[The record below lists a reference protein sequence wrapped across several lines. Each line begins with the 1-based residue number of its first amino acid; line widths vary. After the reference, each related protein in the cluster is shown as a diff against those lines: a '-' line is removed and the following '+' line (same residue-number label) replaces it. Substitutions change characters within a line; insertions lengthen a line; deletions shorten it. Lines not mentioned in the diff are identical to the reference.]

1 MNRIRSRFQNACR
14 RLLRPIARVV
24 RRALTPPEPPPE
36 FVWQRIEAGPAAGG
50 ELLLPDGTALS
61 AAITSG
67 TYEQQVLSF
76 VRALVRPGDICF
88 DIGGH
93 YGYYTLALAK
103 LASRGQVH
111 TFEPV
116 AEHAGRIEQAAR
128 RSGLD
133 HVTVHPVAVAGAV
146 GTMVLHYAA
155 AEGADDSMAYLGDYG
170 GVDTDAAQEHYQ
182 RFSRTTVDTVTLDGL
197 VNQPPLPR
205 FIKIDAEGAEGPIL
219 NAGREL
225 IAAARPRLLIE
236 VHGIYEAL
244 QCAEILDQL
253 DYRAILLTDQKTTLP
268 ILWVARDDGEAL
280 AEVRR
285 VLGKEPAV
293 LFDAASRRV
302 QPDRRGESSLSP

>member
-1 MNRIRSRFQNACR
+1 MNRISSRFQNGCR

-24 RRALTPPEPPPE
+24 RRALTPPEPPLE
-36 FVWQRIEAGPAAGG
+36 FVWQRIEAGPAAGS
-50 ELLLPDGTALS
+50 ELLLPRGTALS

-67 TYEQQVLSF
+67 TYEQQVLAF
-76 VRALVRPGDICF
+76 VQALVRPNDVCF

-103 LASRGQVH
+103 LASGGQVH

-116 AEHAGRIEQAAR
+116 TEHARRIEQASR

-146 GTMVLHYAA
+146 GTMTLHYAA
-155 AEGADDSMAYLGDYG
+155 GEGADDSMAYLGDYG
-170 GVDTDAAQEHYQ
+170 GVDTEAAREHYQ
-182 RFSRTTVDTVTLDGL
+182 RFSRTTVDTVTLDRL
-197 VNQPPLPR
+197 VDRTPPPR
-205 FIKIDAEGAEGPIL
+205 LIKIDAEGAEGPIL

-244 QCAEILDQL
+244 HCAEILDQL
-253 DYRAILLTDQKTTLP
+253 NYRAILLSEQKTTLP
-268 ILWVARDDGEAL
+268 ILWAPRDDDEAL
-280 AEVRR
+280 AAVGG
-285 VLGKEPAV
+285 VLGRQPTV
-293 LFDAASRRV
+293 LFDAALRRA
-302 QPDRRGESSLSP
+302 QPDRRDESSLSP